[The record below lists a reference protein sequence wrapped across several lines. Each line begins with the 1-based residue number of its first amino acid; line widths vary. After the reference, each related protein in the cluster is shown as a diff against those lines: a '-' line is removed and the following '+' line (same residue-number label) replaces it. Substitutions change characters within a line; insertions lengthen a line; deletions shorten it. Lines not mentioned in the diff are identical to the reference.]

1 MASES
6 SPSQHGFV
14 VQINLS
20 PGGVPKLPRPEA
32 ELSVEGLVGDGH
44 QDREHHGGP
53 ERAVCLY
60 SLERILAL
68 QSEGHPIFPGAAG
81 ENLTIAGLD
90 WTLVQP
96 GVSLRVGSEAVLV
109 VTRYTSPCSTIANAF
124 LNENISRIS
133 QKINPGWS
141 RVYARVLRTG
151 KIRVGDEVKVEI

>member
-6 SPSQHGFV
+6 SPSLFGFV

-20 PGGVPKLPRPEA
+20 AGGVPKLPQPEA
-32 ELSVEGLVGDGH
+32 ELTVEGLVGDGH
-44 QDREHHGGP
+44 HDREHHGGP

-60 SLERILAL
+60 SLECIQAL

-90 WTLVQP
+90 WTQIQP
-96 GVSLRVGSEAVLV
+96 GVRFHVGSEVILA

-124 LNENISRIS
+124 LNGDFSRIS
-133 QKINPGWS
+133 QKTHPGWS
-141 RVYARVLRTG
+141 RVYACVVRGG
-151 KIRVGDEVKVEI
+151 KIQVGAGVKVEI